1 MKFMYTGHV
10 ICLKDDGGPY
20 FPEDGVA
27 GELSAFQACF
37 LLRWPQIADTDNES
51 EYCM

>member
-1 MKFMYTGHV
+1 MYVHWTCNLLYLSV
-10 ICLKDDGGPY
+10 KDDGGPY

-37 LLRWPQIADTDNES
+37 LLRWPQIADTDIWS
-51 EYCM
+51 